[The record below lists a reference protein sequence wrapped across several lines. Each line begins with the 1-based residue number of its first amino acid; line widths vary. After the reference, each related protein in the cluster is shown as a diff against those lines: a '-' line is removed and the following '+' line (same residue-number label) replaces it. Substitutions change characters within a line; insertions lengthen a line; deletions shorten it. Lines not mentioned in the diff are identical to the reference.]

1 MPVEILN
8 AGRALLLII
17 VANSVP
23 WVAGRVLGHHWS
35 ASIDSGVVLGD
46 GERLL
51 GSHKTWRG
59 LVAGTLASGLVG
71 AFTGLAFAMGAGVG
85 AVSLVADALS
95 SAVKR
100 RFRLAPGTEVL
111 GLDQLPEALLPLLI
125 FAPALSIGA
134 LEIVAATAA
143 FLILDVLVTRL
154 RHRQPAVAS
163 RRTPPPG

>member
-23 WVAGRVLGHHWS
+23 WAIGRALGRHWS
-35 ASIDSGVVLGD
+35 ASIDKGLVLRD

-59 LVAGTLASGLVG
+59 LISGTLGAGVVG
-71 AFTGLAFAMGAGVG
+71 IFTGLSFTLGASVG
-85 AVSLVADALS
+85 AISLLADLLS

-100 RFRLAPGTEVL
+100 RLRLRPGTEIPGV
-111 GLDQLPEALLPLLI
+111 DQVPEALLPLLI
-125 FAPALSIGA
+125 FAPALQIGMLA
-134 LEIVAATAA
+134 IVGVTAV

-154 RHRQPAVAS
+154 RHPRSAVGG
-163 RRTPPPG
+163 RRTPPG